1 LIDGVCAIFE
11 KKTNLAQK
19 QPPKVK
25 KTVQV
30 DSGLLPLLS
39 VMLKNANLTLSDLND
54 SAIRRWINQNIDL
67 LSPTERERFRDV
79 LL

>member
-1 LIDGVCAIFE
+1 M
-11 KKTNLAQK
+11 AQK

-30 DSGLLPLLS
+30 DSSLLPLLS
-39 VMLKNANLTLSDLND
+39 VMLKKANLSLSDLND

-67 LSPTERERFRDV
+67 LSQHEREQFKDV

>member
-1 LIDGVCAIFE
+1 M
-11 KKTNLAQK
+11 AQK

-30 DSGLLPLLS
+30 DSSLLPLLS
-39 VMLKNANLTLSDLND
+39 VMLKKANLTLSDLND
-54 SAIRRWINQNIDL
+54 SAIRRWINQNTDL
-67 LSPTERERFRDV
+67 LSPVERERFKDV